1 MFKMAKPVMQVSPSD
16 LLKMEKAFHVLS
28 DSLKRNVQRKI
39 LTAVATEIKKEY
51 RKNTPQSSRTGSYK
65 AWSKATADRR
75 NGGANQLKKSIKS
88 KPSSKWKNKQ
98 ELARRG
104 ILGVTAG
111 YDYTRGA
118 AKAAPYAHLVNDGHV
133 AVYWGRKGGGRV
145 KGINWQREAQEAA
158 AMKSRGIVLVKARKA
173 VIAAVAKAKKGGR

>member
-1 MFKMAKPVMQVSPSD
+1 MAKPVMQVSPRD

-39 LTAVATEIKKEY
+39 LTAVATSIKSEY
-51 RKNTPQSSRTGSYK
+51 RKKTPQSSKTGSYK
-65 AWSKATADRR
+65 LWSKATAARR
-75 NGGANQLKKSIKS
+75 TGGANQLKKSIKS

-133 AVYWGRKGGGRV
+133 GVYWGRKGGGRV
-145 KGINWQREAQEAA
+145 KGINWQKSAQGAA
-158 AMKSRGIVLVKARKA
+158 AIKSRGIVLAKAKQAVK
-173 VIAAVAKAKKGGR
+173 AAVAKAAKGGR